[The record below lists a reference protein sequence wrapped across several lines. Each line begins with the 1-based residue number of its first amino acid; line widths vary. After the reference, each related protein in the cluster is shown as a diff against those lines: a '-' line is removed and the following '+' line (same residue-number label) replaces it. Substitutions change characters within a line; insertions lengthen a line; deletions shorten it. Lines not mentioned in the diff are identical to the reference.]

1 MFLSPVHRCVAS
13 CLSHRTGCV
22 TYTTSYVFVPCAQVC
37 GKLFESQD
45 KLCDLQVMF
54 VPCAQVCGKLFES
67 QDKLCDLHYKLRF
80 CPLCTGVW
88 QAV

>member
-1 MFLSPVHRCVAS
+1 MFTSYKFNIQVICVSFVHRCVAS
-13 CLSHRTGCV
+13 CLTLSHRTGCV

-45 KLCDLQVMF
+45 R
-54 VPCAQVCGKLFES
+54 
-67 QDKLCDLHYKLRF
+67 LCDLHYKLSF